1 MTHEHHHHE
10 GFSSASYPREVRRVL
25 WFVLFLNW
33 GVAFFKLFFG
43 YAIRSTSMVA
53 DGYHSLT
60 DGVSNIIGLLG
71 MRLASQPK
79 DPDHPYGHKK
89 YETFASIF
97 IVFLLFFVCYHI
109 LHDSIERLRS
119 AASPQITG
127 MSFFVM
133 GSTML
138 VNIVSAIYEHS
149 RGKALGSDILIADA
163 SHTRAD
169 ILTSLSVMAA
179 FVGVWLG
186 YPVLDSLAAV
196 IIALFIGLSAV
207 EILRHTSSVLCDTAV
222 IEAKKIEEIVLAV
235 PGVRRCHRVRT
246 RGRRDDVHI
255 DLHVLLDDK
264 VPLVAAHD
272 TGSSIEAALK
282 SAFCGVTDVVVH
294 LEPLSSEGDHHR
306 ND

>member
-1 MTHEHHHHE
+1 MTHAHHHHA
-10 GFSSASYPREVRRVL
+10 GFPGASYPHEVRRVL
-25 WFVLFLNW
+25 WSVLILNW

-53 DGYHSLT
+53 DGYHSLS

-89 YETFASIF
+89 YETFASVF
-97 IVFLLFFVCYHI
+97 IVFLLFFICYHI
-109 LHDSIERLRS
+109 LHDSVERFRS
-119 AASPQITG
+119 HATPQITWL
-127 MSFFVM
+127 SFFVM
-133 GSTML
+133 GSTMF
-138 VNIVSAIYEHS
+138 VNIVAAIYEHG

-179 FVGVWLG
+179 FVGVRLD

-196 IIALFIGLSAV
+196 VIALFIGLSAI

-222 IEAKKIEEIVLAV
+222 IDAGNIEEVVLAV

-255 DLHVLLDDK
+255 DLHVLLDDRI
-264 VPLVAAHD
+264 PLVAAHD
-272 TGSSIEAALK
+272 TGSMIESAIK

-306 ND
+306 NE